1 MKITNK
7 MINKS
12 VRFRGILVRTVW
24 PKFTVSKFNFCRF
37 CLENFVKKIPL
48 TNKITKKDIY
58 IERPDNTKLRCCL
71 YYKKDKETLDKNM
84 LSTGLLWIHGGGYA
98 IGIPEHD
105 FMFIEN
111 FVLNTNTVVL
121 APDYTKSLVKPFP
134 AALDDCYLALKYLLD
149 NSEKYNVNQN
159 QIFVG
164 GNSAGGG
171 LTVALSLL
179 ARDKKEVNIAC
190 TFPLYPMIDCNNTST
205 NYNNDAPVWNSYSN
219 KVAWDLYLNG
229 TSRNNVSKY
238 ASPSL
243 ETDFSN
249 LPPVFT
255 YIGTIDPF
263 YEETINYLN
272 KLKENNIETNCKEFA
287 GCFHGFDIVGFDTK
301 VGKEAATY
309 LLDCYLYAVKHFYK
323 KNERK

>member
-7 MINKS
+7 MINKE
-12 VRFRGILVRTVW
+12 VRLRGVLVRTIC
-24 PKFTVSKFNFCRF
+24 PKYSISKFKFCNFC
-37 CLENFVKKIPL
+37 LKNIIQKIPL
-48 TNKITKKDIY
+48 TNKIVKKDLFIK
-58 IERPDNTKLRCCL
+58 RSDNSLLRCCL
-71 YYKKDKETLDKNM
+71 YTKKEQTSNP
-84 LSTGLLWIHGGGYA
+84 STGLLWLHGGGYA

-105 FMFIEN
+105 VMFIEN

-121 APDYTKSLVKPFP
+121 APDYTLSLQKPFP

-149 NSEKYNVNQN
+149 NANDLNVNPN
-159 QIFVG
+159 QLFVG

-179 ARDKKEVNIAC
+179 ARDKKEINIAC

-205 NYNNDAPVWNSYSN
+205 SYNNDAPVWNTYSN
-219 KVAWDLYLNG
+219 KLAWDLYLN
-229 TSRNNVSKY
+229 SKERKNVSKY

-243 ETDFSN
+243 ETDYSN

-263 YEETINYLN
+263 YAETLTYIN
-272 KLKENNIETNCKEFA
+272 KLKEANIEVNYKEYE
-287 GCFHGFDIVGFDTK
+287 GCYHGFDIIGYNTK
-301 VGKEAATY
+301 LGMDAYTY
-309 LLDCYLYAVKHFYK
+309 LLDCYLYAVKHYFK
-323 KNERK
+323 NNERK